1 MKVLKFGGTSLG
13 SSDRIRNVVN
23 IISDNENKIVVFSA
37 IESITNLLSDFIK
50 QSKNENWII
59 SEQLLEIIKEKHSTL
74 ITELISSANLKEI
87 AFKKLNKTILFIS
100 KYNYKRIKIKD
111 EKMILSQGEILSS
124 MIIYIYLLEI
134 GKDAA
139 LLPSLDF
146 LRINKYKEPDYSF
159 IKSKLIPQIER
170 HGDCKLF
177 LTQGFICRDYKNN
190 IGHLG
195 RGGSDYTATILANA
209 LNSKSVEIWTDIDGL
224 RNNDPRFVNTTNH
237 ISTLSYDDA
246 SELAYFGAKILHP
259 ASITPA
265 QQKGI
270 PIRIKNTFNPEHS
283 GTLISMNNGKDLK
296 AIASKDQITTIKVK
310 SARMMQAYGF
320 LRRIFEVF
328 DTYHTSVDMLTSSE
342 ISVAMTIED
351 TSSLN
356 EIVRDLSVLGDIQV
370 EKNQSIICIVG
381 NFSDQNFSIQNIVEG
396 LNSIAINMI
405 SFGASKNNMT
415 LVIDSIN
422 KSKAL
427 NLLNTYILNNEPCLT
442 N

>member
-13 SSDRIRNVVN
+13 SSERIRNVVN
-23 IISDNENKIVVFSA
+23 IISDNEIKIVVFSA

-87 AFKKLNKTILFIS
+87 ALKKLNKTILFIS
-100 KYNYKRIKIKD
+100 KYNYKRVKIKD

-124 MIIYIYLLEI
+124 MIIYIYLLDI
-134 GKDAA
+134 GMDAA

-146 LRINKYKEPDYSF
+146 LRINKSKEPDYSF
-159 IKSKLIPQIER
+159 IKAKLIPQIEKHR
-170 HGDCKLF
+170 DCKLF

-190 IGHLG
+190 IDHLG
-195 RGGSDYTATILANA
+195 RGGSDYTATIIANA
-209 LNSKSVEIWTDIDGL
+209 LNSNSVEIWTDIDGL
-224 RNNDPRFVNTTNH
+224 RNNDPRFVHTTKH

-270 PIRIKNTFNPEHS
+270 PIRIKNTFNPEHI